1 MYLEGL
7 DMTDYAIE
15 RNLLTP
21 SLRDKHGLRSLPL
34 SKKYRSYF
42 EIIAS
47 IIDALKDGNKD
58 KYCLMRGTGINYA
71 QLKKY
76 LESLARIGFIRL
88 DIRKSQ
94 VQYEVTEKGLCFL
107 GQYFILLGM
116 LWNVQPSDGQDQMV
130 GSASP
135 VTFNRPQNTDLRLHP
150 YSQGDSHLFLPK

>member
-1 MYLEGL
+1 MA
-7 DMTDYAIE
+7 DYVVE
-15 RNLLTP
+15 RNLLVP
-21 SLRDKHGLRSLPL
+21 SMRNKNGLRSLPL

-47 IIDALKDGNKD
+47 IIDALRNGNKD
-58 KYCLMRGTGINYA
+58 KYCLMKDTGINYA

-76 LESLARIGFIRL
+76 LDSLARIGFIQL

-94 VQYEVTEKGLCFL
+94 IQYEATEKGLCFL
-107 GQYFILLGM
+107 EQYFILLGM
-116 LWNVQPSDGQDQMV
+116 LWNAQSPDGQDQMV

-135 VTFNRPQNTDLRLHP
+135 CAFNRLQNTDLRLHP